1 MGNGDGVVV
10 RVAFGGRD
18 VEADVRDETAEAM
31 LVGWRNEMLARNLAF
46 STIEQRERIVRRFTD
61 DVGEFPWAWTSGMFD
76 EWLGDRRAVDGYAK
90 TSVRSMA
97 LAIRMFCRYL
107 VDPSYDWQR
116 YCEERFGTYPVQIC
130 HEWNTATHVQSA
142 ESARGLRPFTVDE
155 LQSFFD
161 AADDMVASAR
171 QSGRKGWVTMLRD
184 SVAFKVAYAWG
195 LRINEVRMLDLGDFG
210 RNPHAPEFGQR
221 GVLRV
226 RHGKAMRGSA
236 PKQRSVLTVFG
247 WAVDC
252 VDEWVSDGRPRI
264 ASVGATPMWPTE
276 RDGRMRA
283 NNLSARFRDVRDE
296 AGIDD
301 SVTFHSL
308 RRSYV
313 THLIEDG
320 FDARFVQEQVGH
332 EHASTTSIYTAVSSD
347 FRVRSLRRS
356 LDELN
361 DTLLNIGA
369 REDDR

>member
-1 MGNGDGVVV
+1 
-10 RVAFGGRD
+10 
-18 VEADVRDETAEAM
+18 
-31 LVGWRNEMLARNLAF
+31 
-46 STIEQRERIVRRFTD
+46 
-61 DVGEFPWAWTSGMFD
+61 
-76 EWLGDRRAVDGYAK
+76 
-90 TSVRSMA
+90 
-97 LAIRMFCRYL
+97 
-107 VDPSYDWQR
+107 
-116 YCEERFGTYPVQIC
+116 
-130 HEWNTATHVQSA
+130 
-142 ESARGLRPFTVDE
+142 
-155 LQSFFD
+155 
-161 AADDMVASAR
+161 
-171 QSGRKGWVTMLRD
+171 
-184 SVAFKVAYAWG
+184 
-195 LRINEVRMLDLGDFG
+195 
-210 RNPHAPEFGQR
+210 
-221 GVLRV
+221 
-226 RHGKAMRGSA
+226 MRGSA

-252 VDEWVSDGRPRI
+252 VDEWVSDGRPRL
-264 ASVGATPMWPTE
+264 ASVGATPLWPTE

-369 REDDR
+369 REDDRR